1 MSTFNKYDYL
11 ETLANSIKEERPDDM
26 WDFINQD
33 IDRECI
39 YYYNCFEIIRELN
52 FTDWED
58 NQFGQVN
65 TISQLAFIAL
75 YEFVIDNLEVEYEV
89 ADSLNEEEVLTDK
102 KAFSEFAQTVNTN
115 LKNII
120 K

>member
-1 MSTFNKYDYL
+1 
-11 ETLANSIKEERPDDM
+11 
-26 WDFINQD
+26 
-33 IDRECI
+33 
-39 YYYNCFEIIRELN
+39 LN

-58 NQFGQVN
+58 NDFGQIN
-65 TISQLAFIAL
+65 NISQLAFIAL
-75 YEFVIDNLEVEYEV
+75 HEFVVDNLDIE
-89 ADSLNEEEVLTDK
+89 NEEEVLTDK